1 MPSTLQVDKI
11 IDGSATTNKELAEY
25 SSGNWSWGSGV
36 PSGSIL
42 KVFHDEHVFTS
53 AQNVDTS
60 GIVWSDL
67 ELDISGV
74 STSDSMLV
82 QFILPDVYNN
92 ATFNRRLK
100 VRVVYSTDSF
110 SSHQAQF
117 GSVQDIYQDH
127 GQTNQ
132 SHVFVMEATGIV
144 KMTNPETAYKVRLNL
159 IAQTGTMT
167 IATSN
172 TGLATMVGY
181 NIKA

>member
-1 MPSTLQVDKI
+1 MSSEIKANSIQDKTGTRVLAS
-11 IDGSATTNKELAEY
+11 DSGSA
-25 SSGNWSWGSGV
+25 WSWGSGV

-53 AQNVDTS
+53 GLDVDTS
-60 GIVWSDL
+60 GIVWSSL

-82 QFILPDVYNN
+82 QFFLPDVYNN
-92 ATFNRRLK
+92 ANFNRRLK
-100 VRVVYSTDSF
+100 VRVRYSTDNF
-110 SSHQAQF
+110 SSNSQF
-117 GSVQDIYQDH
+117 GSVDSIFLDQ

-132 SHVFVMEATGIV
+132 SHVFIVAATGLV
-144 KMTNPETAYKVRLNL
+144 KMTNPATSYKVRLNL

-167 IATSN
+167 IGTAG